1 MVIIPP
7 TIPLVTPQPNRINRL
22 AIGVGVGVGGAILLL
37 IIVLLCI
44 VICVC
49 CIKKRRE
56 KHTSKYV
63 LNYDT
68 VYTGKNNGE
77 KCASVDFW

>member
-1 MVIIPP
+1 MVITPFPP
-7 TIPLVTPQPNRINRL
+7 GSFAPQSEINRL

-56 KHTSKYV
+56 KLTSKYV